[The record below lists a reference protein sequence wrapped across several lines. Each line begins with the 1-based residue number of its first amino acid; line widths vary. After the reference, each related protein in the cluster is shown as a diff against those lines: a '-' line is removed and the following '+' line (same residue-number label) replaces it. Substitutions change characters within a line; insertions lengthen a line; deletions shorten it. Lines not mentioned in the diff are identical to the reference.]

1 MDRAQRPAQPSVAAR
16 RAGRKSTAK
25 SAPAQPLPSWADL
38 RSGGVAGALP
48 KGAKDGALDRV
59 PTRRFVLL
67 VLLACV
73 GLTGYVSHTY
83 ATDALASEA
92 ESLRLENERLHLRL
106 GRLQTE
112 RDRRIGPAVIL
123 ERAAALGLA
132 EGHAYAQ
139 PIQMT
144 GGG

>member
-16 RAGRKSTAK
+16 RAGRISTAK

-38 RSGGVAGALP
+38 RSGSAATEA

-83 ATDALASEA
+83 ATDALASAA

-139 PIQMT
+139 PIQLT
-144 GGG
+144 SGD